1 MRTALALL
9 CLITASASSAT
20 GQVPSSGPNYLQVL
34 LQVDSTMSSAI
45 AVEGNEGTY
54 WFDPTAVINLE
65 QVQEAAVEQHS
76 VDGVG
81 FVISL
86 HLTETGLEK
95 LSRHWDELEGHSVGV
110 IVGSRLLAAPLLLRS
125 GSPQIFL
132 SPGSLSLRQATELVT
147 DLNTR
152 IDRMLQG
159 GESDV

>member
-20 GQVPSSGPNYLQVL
+20 GQVPSSGPDYLQVL

-54 WFDPTAVINLE
+54 WFDPTPVINLE
-65 QVQEAAVEQHS
+65 QVREAAVEQHS

-95 LSRHWDELEGHSVGV
+95 LRRHWDQLEGHSVGV

-132 SPGSLSLRQATELVT
+132 SPGSLSLRQATELVA
-147 DLNTR
+147 DLNAR
-152 IDRMLQG
+152 IDRMRQG

>member
-54 WFDPTAVINLE
+54 WFEPTAVINLE

-152 IDRMLQG
+152 IDRMRQG

>member
-34 LQVDSTMSSAI
+34 LQVDSTISSAI

-152 IDRMLQG
+152 IDRMRQG

>member
-152 IDRMLQG
+152 IDRMRQG

>member
-20 GQVPSSGPNYLQVL
+20 GQVPSSGPDYLQVL

-132 SPGSLSLRQATELVT
+132 SPGSLSLRQATNLVA
-147 DLNTR
+147 DLNAR
-152 IDRMLQG
+152 IDRMRQG

>member
-1 MRTALALL
+1 MRTSLALV
-9 CLITASASSAT
+9 CLIATSAGSAI

-45 AVEGNEGTY
+45 AVEGKEGTY
-54 WFDPTAVINLE
+54 WFDPTPVINLE

-81 FVISL
+81 FVVSL

-95 LSRHWDELEGHSVGV
+95 LRRHWDQLEGHSVGV

-132 SPGSLSLRQATELVT
+132 SPGSLSFRQATELVA

-152 IDRMLQG
+152 IDRMRQG
-159 GESDV
+159 GESGI

>member
-9 CLITASASSAT
+9 CLITASARSAT

-152 IDRMLQG
+152 IDRMRQG

>member
-86 HLTETGLEK
+86 NLTETGLEK

-152 IDRMLQG
+152 IDRMRQG

>member
-95 LSRHWDELEGHSVGV
+95 LSRHWDELAGHSVGV

-152 IDRMLQG
+152 IDRMRQG